1 MKDMTQ
7 KEYDDRMNLLRRQET
22 EEKYPIEVELQQ
34 LTQQRRYLGQQ
45 IVLLNA
51 QMGGVRQRIAELI
64 AQRKQ
69 IGGRYY
75 EEKKQLIKSLRL

>member
-1 MKDMTQ
+1 MTQ

-22 EEKYPIEVELQQ
+22 EEKEPINAELQR
-34 LTQQRRYLGQQ
+34 LTQQRCYLGQQ
-45 IVLLNA
+45 IVLLNG
-51 QMGGVRQRIAELI
+51 QVGGVRQRIAELI

-75 EEKKQLIKSLRL
+75 EQKKQLIRSWRP

>member
-1 MKDMTQ
+1 MTQ
-7 KEYDDRMNLLRRQET
+7 KEFDDRMNLLRRQET

-45 IVLLNA
+45 IMMLNA
-51 QMGGVRQRIAELI
+51 QQGGVRKRIAELT

-75 EEKKQLIKSLRL
+75 DQKTQLIKSMRS